1 MDNFPIDEDDEL
13 SQGERDEVV
22 GRFQIDSGTLDAF
35 LDYVAAEGLSL
46 PEDEVEKNREVIR
59 NLLSQEVLLL
69 LVGDEASYRIAL
81 ELDSQV
87 RAAIDLLPKALSLLD
102 ASSKEDPSLG
112 S

>member
-1 MDNFPIDEDDEL
+1 LDDFPIDRDNDL
-13 SQGERDEVV
+13 SQGERDEVA
-22 GRFQIDSGTLDAF
+22 GRFQMDSETLDAF
-35 LDYVAAEGLSL
+35 MDYVAAEGLSL
-46 PEDEVEKNREVIR
+46 PEDEIEENREVIK

-69 LVGDEASYRIAL
+69 LVGEEASYRMAL

-102 ASSKEDPSLG
+102 SSSKEDSSRG